1 MAQSLNSLVFI
12 SSSTLFVRLITMVVC
27 EPNAAFF
34 GFMGVTCAVV
44 FSNLGAAYGT
54 AKAGVG
60 IASMG
65 VMRPD
70 LVMRSTLP
78 VVMAAVLGI
87 YGLVMG
93 NFIRQAIAN
102 NDKTYSYYLAYSHLG
117 CGLTVGLSS
126 LASGLCIGIAGDAGV
141 RAIAQQPRLF
151 IGVLLILIF
160 AEALGLY
167 GFIIGILIY
176 QDEKTG
182 HCEPFA

>member
-1 MAQSLNSLVFI
+1 MAPI
-12 SSSTLFVRLITMVVC
+12 C
-27 EPNAAFF
+27 DPNAAFF

-44 FSNLGAAYGT
+44 FCNLGSAYGT

-70 LVMRSTLP
+70 LVMKSTIP
-78 VVMAAVLGI
+78 VIMAALLGI

-93 NFIRQAIAN
+93 NFI
-102 NDKTYSYYLAYSHLG
+102 KTKIVSNVDAYSFHLAYSHLAA
-117 CGLTVGLSS
+117 GLTVGLSS
-126 LASGLCIGIAGDAGV
+126 LASGLAIGIVGDAGV

-151 IGVLLILIF
+151 VGVLLMLIF

-167 GFIIGILIY
+167 GFIIAVLI
-176 QDEKTG
+176 TG
-182 HCEPFA
+182 EDKHSTCTA